1 MSESHWLECPDC
13 GLLQV
18 LPPPRPRHV
27 RHCARCQRSFGDGT
41 NHGDAARA
49 LTLTALILFALANL
63 YPFLG
68 LRFGGRETSIHLGS
82 GVEGMAS
89 HGGDLMPVALMVL
102 AISILAPLGRLAA
115 LGLVLLQLRRGRN
128 LPLAANLM
136 HFADRVRVWSM
147 LDVFLVGSLVALTK
161 LHDLATVEVG
171 IGLYTLGVLVLVLAL
186 LEMAID
192 RHAIWHQIRP
202 SPSADTPP
210 HPDWLGCA
218 ECGMVQEPGERCVR
232 CGVTLHRRKPRSLER
247 AGALVVTG
255 FILYLPAN
263 LYPVLTVIT
272 LGRGSPS
279 TILGG
284 VMELMSG
291 NDWPLALIVFVASV
305 AVPLLKLFG
314 LALLI
319 LSARRRTGTALTD
332 RTRLY
337 RIIDLVGRWSTVDVI
352 VAALLTALVTLGNIA
367 EVLPGLGVLAFGG
380 VVFVTLLATEYFDPR
395 LLWDAAGENHA

>member
-1 MSESHWLECPDC
+1 MSASHWLECPDC

-18 LPPPRPRHV
+18 LPPPRAKHF
-27 RHCARCQRSFGDGT
+27 RHCSRCRRSFGDGADR
-41 NHGDAARA
+41 GDAARA
-49 LTLTALILFALANL
+49 LTLTALLLFALANL
-63 YPFLG
+63 YPFMSLQ
-68 LRFGGRETSIHLGS
+68 FGGRESSIHIGS
-82 GVEGMAS
+82 GVGSMAS
-89 HGGDLMPVALMVL
+89 HQDLMPVALLML

-115 LGLVLLQLRRGRN
+115 LGLVLLCLRHGRN
-128 LPLAANLM
+128 TPFVANLM
-136 HFADRVRVWSM
+136 HFADRVRGWAM
-147 LDVFLVGSLVALTK
+147 LDVFLVGALVALTK
-161 LHDLATVEVG
+161 LHDLADVTVG
-171 IGLYTLGVLVLVLAL
+171 IGLYMLGALVLVLAC
-186 LEMAID
+186 LELTID
-192 RHAIWHQIRP
+192 RHALWHQIRP

-210 HPDWLGCA
+210 HPDWLGCVD
-218 ECGMVQEPGERCVR
+218 CGMVQEPGKNCVR
-232 CGVTLHRRKPRSLER
+232 CGVRLHRRKPQSLER
-247 AGALVVTG
+247 ATALVMTG

-284 VMELMSG
+284 VAELMSG
-291 NDWPLALIVFVASV
+291 NDWPLAVIVFVASV

-314 LALLI
+314 LGWLI
-319 LSARRRTGTALTD
+319 LSARRGSTLVLTD

-337 RIIDLVGRWSTVDVI
+337 RMIELVGRWSTVDVI

-380 VVFVTLLATEYFDPR
+380 VVFVTLLATEFFDPR

>member
-1 MSESHWLECPDC
+1 MRESHWLECPDC

-18 LPPPRPRHV
+18 LPPPRPKHV
-27 RHCARCQRSFGDGT
+27 RNCPRCRRSFGDGA

-49 LTLTALILFALANL
+49 LTLTALLLFALANL
-63 YPFLG
+63 YPFMG
-68 LRFGGRETSIHLGS
+68 LEFGGRENSIHLGS
-82 GVEGMAS
+82 GIGGMAS
-89 HGGDLMPVALMVL
+89 HEDLMPIALMML

-128 LPLAANLM
+128 TPLVANLM
-136 HFADRVRVWSM
+136 HFADRVRGWAM

-161 LHDLATVEVG
+161 LHNLARVTVG
-171 IGLYTLGVLVLVLAL
+171 IGLYMLGALVLVLAF
-186 LEMAID
+186 LELAID

-210 HPDWLGCA
+210 RPDWLGCVD
-218 ECGMVQEPGERCVR
+218 CGMVQEPGGHCVR
-232 CGVTLHRRKPRSLER
+232 CGTTLHRRKPRSIER
-247 AGALVVTG
+247 TAALVLTG

-272 LGRGSPS
+272 LGRGAPS

-284 VMELMSG
+284 VAELVRG
-291 NDWPLALIVFVASV
+291 NDWPLAVIVFVASV

-314 LALLI
+314 LGLLI
-319 LSARRRTGTALTD
+319 LSARRGSDLALTD

-337 RIIDLVGRWSTVDVI
+337 RLIELVGRWSTVDVI

-380 VVFVTLLATEYFDPR
+380 VVFVTLLATEFFDPR